1 LEDERSNIESQPIC
15 KRVVVEL
22 NNHKILLIFIKL
34 HYKINIPFL
43 SDMHLAV
50 ILVNLLFITKERN
63 CMSEILLS
71 DLKIGEQGII
81 HHFNDQNIALKLME
95 MGCLPGEEVTLERFA
110 PMGDPI
116 AIVVAGYSL
125 SLRKS
130 EASSV
135 VLEQF

>member
-1 LEDERSNIESQPIC
+1 
-15 KRVVVEL
+15 
-22 NNHKILLIFIKL
+22 
-34 HYKINIPFL
+34 
-43 SDMHLAV
+43 MHLAV